1 MGFRMINYGYHLY
14 RLIWNDMNVK
24 DILVD
29 DIEMM
34 FSCPTVDVIS
44 HKYNF
49 AVGKLSHYQDYNQ
62 NGKYDPKKVFGN
74 QVALGLHRDAFN
86 KSIFNETVYINF
98 ELKQIN
104 SYI

>member
-1 MGFRMINYGYHLY
+1 
-14 RLIWNDMNVK
+14 MNEK
-24 DILVD
+24 DILVENID
-29 DIEMM
+29 MK

-49 AVGKLSHYQDYNQ
+49 AVGKLSHYQDFTRNA
-62 NGKYDPKKVFGN
+62 KYDPKKVFGN

-86 KSIFNETVYINF
+86 ESIFNETVYINF